1 MAEKQK
7 PPPKRKPRRKM
18 TKAEQSERFKETARK
33 LGADESGE
41 AFERAFKKIAPP
53 LRARNDLG
61 AKINDRLFRANL
73 IPQYLHHSGGQLVLI
88 KYYLDPKGLSFSRRF
103 ERVEVPF

>member
-1 MAEKQK
+1 MRGRTGMAEEPK

-41 AFERAFKKIAPP
+41 AFERVLRKIVPP
-53 LRARNDLG
+53 KAR
-61 AKINDRLFRANL
+61 
-73 IPQYLHHSGGQLVLI
+73 S
-88 KYYLDPKGLSFSRRF
+88 
-103 ERVEVPF
+103 